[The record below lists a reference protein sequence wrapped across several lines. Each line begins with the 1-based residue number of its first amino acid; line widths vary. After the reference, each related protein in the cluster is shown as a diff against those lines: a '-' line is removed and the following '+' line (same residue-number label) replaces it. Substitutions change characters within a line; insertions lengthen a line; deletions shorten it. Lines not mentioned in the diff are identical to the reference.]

1 MTSPVN
7 FSRVPDGMPV
17 AAAARRQAAVAR
29 LLRSP
34 PAGGADLARA
44 SPAEETPEVDAGPPR
59 AAAVAKGRAAAAQ
72 RQPVSVTAL
81 ASQGAHLLVR
91 TT

>member
-1 MTSPVN
+1 MTSPVS

-59 AAAVAKGRAAAAQ
+59 AAAVAKAGSGSVKH
-72 RQPVSVTAL
+72 QPVSVTAL